1 MEFVKKLMMWLG
13 GIFTLI
19 LVLIIFLAAGS
30 SSFKEEQEP
39 FVQQFMADFSE
50 RWETQDIYARLS
62 NEFIE
67 QINTQEGKT
76 ILAQFKTLG
85 KIKRISDFEI
95 GNYNAHTSGTT
106 GDFSFK
112 GTFENG
118 DALINI
124 TIKTSD
130 IGVRVVFFRLT
141 PSAPFIDVEPVNQNA

>member
-1 MEFVKKLMMWLG
+1 MEFIKKLMMWLG
-13 GIFTLI
+13 GLFTLI
-19 LVLIIFLAAGS
+19 VVLVIFLAAGS
-30 SSFKEEQEP
+30 SSFKDEQEP

-67 QINTQEGKT
+67 QINTQESKA
-76 ILAQFKTLG
+76 ILAQFKTMG
-85 KIKRISDFEI
+85 KIKSISDFEI

-106 GDFSFK
+106 GEFSFK

-124 TIKTSD
+124 TVKTSD

-141 PSAPFIDVEPVNQNA
+141 PSTPFIDVEPVNQNA

>member
-1 MEFVKKLMMWLG
+1 MEFLKKLMMWLG
-13 GIFTLI
+13 GLFTLI
-19 LVLIIFLAAGS
+19 VILIIFLAAGS
-30 SSFKEEQEP
+30 SSFKDEQEP

-67 QINTQEGKT
+67 QINTQESKI
-76 ILAQFKTLG
+76 ILAQFKTMG
-85 KIKRISDFEI
+85 EIKSISDFEI

-106 GDFSFK
+106 GEFSFK

-141 PSAPFIDVEPVNQNA
+141 PSTPFIDVEPINQKA